1 MAEHTASLSGRD
13 FSQHF
18 RLADLA
24 DGSMLLGHA
33 FGEPV
38 ILARRGTR
46 VFAVGAS
53 CPHYGAPLSE
63 GLLVGETI
71 RCPWHHACFDLKT
84 GGLRSPPALNALAT
98 WEVRADG
105 DLLRVTGKRE
115 TLPATVRIADER
127 AFVIVGTGAAGAV
140 AAETLRSEGFRGRVI
155 LIGEDPSPP
164 YDRPNLSK
172 DYLAGH
178 APDEWIPLRPEDFYD
193 SQKIELRRGLR
204 VIALNAQGRQ
214 LRLADGETLT
224 YDALLLATGSLPVRL
239 SVPGADLPNVHY
251 LRSLADSRKLIDA
264 AKHARHAVVVGTGFI
279 GLEVAAALTERGLR
293 VSVVGKD
300 TLPLEHALGPELATL
315 VKELHAAHGVQFHL
329 QDSPVRISETQ
340 VTLASGV
347 VLPADVVV
355 VGIGVIPATELA
367 KAAGIAIDRG
377 IVVDDHLATSA
388 PGVFAAGDVA
398 RYPDRLTAERIRVE
412 HWVLAQRHGR
422 AAALNMLGRR
432 QPFSG
437 VPFFWSNHY
446 DVAIRFSGYAAP
458 GASREIT
465 GSPQARDCAVAFR
478 KGGRITAIATVGND
492 RLNLAAEAALEA
504 TDHVALERLFH

>member
-1 MAEHTASLSGRD
+1 MAEHAAPLRGPD
-13 FSQHF
+13 FSRGF
-18 RLADLA
+18 RLADLT

-38 ILARRGTR
+38 ILARRGMR
-46 VFAVGAS
+46 AFAVGAS

-63 GLLVGETI
+63 GLVVGDTL
-71 RCPWHHACFDLKT
+71 RCPWHHACFDLNT
-84 GGLRSPPALNALAT
+84 GALLSPPALNALAS
-98 WEVRADG
+98 WEVRTDG
-105 DLLRVTGKRE
+105 DLVYVTGKRE
-115 TLPATVRIADER
+115 MPPASIRIADER
-127 AFVIVGTGAAGAV
+127 TFVIVGTGAAGAV
-140 AAETLRSEGFRGRVI
+140 AAETLRSEGFRGRVV

-178 APDEWIPLRPEDFYD
+178 APDEWIPLRPEEFYA
-193 SQKIELRRGLR
+193 SQKIELRLGSR
-204 VIALNAQGRQ
+204 VAALDTPRRQ
-214 LRLADGETLT
+214 LRLAKGETLV
-224 YDALLLATGSLPVRL
+224 YDALLLATGSRPVRL
-239 SVPGADLPNVHY
+239 SVPGADSPNVHY

-264 AKHARHAVVVGTGFI
+264 AKHASHAVVVGTGFI
-279 GLEVAAALTERGLR
+279 GLEVAAALIQRGLH
-293 VSVVGKD
+293 VAVVGKD
-300 TLPLEHALGPELATL
+300 ALPLEHVLGPELATL
-315 VKELHAAHGVQFHL
+315 VKGLHETHGVRFHL
-329 QDSPVRISETQ
+329 QDSPAQISATQ

-347 VLPADVVV
+347 VLPADAVV
-355 VGIGVIPATELA
+355 VGIGVTPATELA
-367 KAAGIAIDRG
+367 ETAGIAIDRG
-377 IVVDDHLATSA
+377 ILVDEDLATSA

-504 TDHVALERLFH
+504 TDHVALEKLFH